1 MEERIVVMEIETRHS
16 SVHIQRDLVDCFQ
29 WGQEFGV
36 WDQSSFDVLRCFISI

>member
-1 MEERIVVMEIETRHS
+1 MEERIAVMETKTRRS

-36 WDQSSFDVLRCFISI
+36 YDQSSLNVLRCFISI